1 MNPINT
7 CEQPTGGINKG
18 HSPYFVP
25 RAFPPQ
31 FACANHSWFRL
42 TYGAA
47 VSGAFLAYL
56 WAVKDRLRL
65 KGKTD
70 YSLKPNL

>member
-1 MNPINT
+1 M
-7 CEQPTGGINKG
+7 
-18 HSPYFVP
+18 P
-25 RAFPPQ
+25 RAFPTGIY
-31 FACANHSWFRL
+31 FINSSWFRL

-65 KGKTD
+65 KGKT
-70 YSLKPNL
+70 YYPLKTNF